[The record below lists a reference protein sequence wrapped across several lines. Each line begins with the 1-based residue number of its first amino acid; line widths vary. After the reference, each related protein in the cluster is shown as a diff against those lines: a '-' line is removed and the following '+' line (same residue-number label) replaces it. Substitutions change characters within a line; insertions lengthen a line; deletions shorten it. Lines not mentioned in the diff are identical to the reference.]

1 MGCQVRKLSCHT
13 QSTLAPDVP
22 KEAATGSTQLLMGIY
37 LFLTFFQAQK
47 WSRTNCLLPQTHQ
60 WEAESGLHML
70 MLMVSSLGSVLT
82 GQKKKKKKRSLVNPS
97 VQSVNSNSLF
107 FFKSFNEEVSGFNTV
122 AHKWLGRAFSVAAKI
137 CEKEP
142 RSKAQSSLYVQ
153 CTCVYPY
160 MHVWG
165 KCTCMYMHKKPSVFL
180 HCCSLYLL
188 RQGLS
193 LSLGLTH
200 RLA

>member
-37 LFLTFFQAQK
+37 WFLTFFQAQK

-60 WEAESGLHML
+60 WEAESGLHMP

-142 RSKAQSSLYVQ
+142 RSKAQSSLCSVHVCIHICMCGANAHACI
-153 CTCVYPY
+153 CTRNPVSSSIAVHYIY
-160 MHVWG
+160 LG
-165 KCTCMYMHKKPSVFL
+165 RVF
-180 HCCSLYLL
+180 HWAWVSHI
-188 RQGLS
+188 G
-193 LSLGLTH
+193 
-200 RLA
+200 